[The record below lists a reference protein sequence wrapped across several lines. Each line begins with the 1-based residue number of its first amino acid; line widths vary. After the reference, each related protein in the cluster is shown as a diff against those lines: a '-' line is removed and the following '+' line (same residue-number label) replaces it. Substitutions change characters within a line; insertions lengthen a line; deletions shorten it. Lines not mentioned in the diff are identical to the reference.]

1 MVYSLHESCSFGI
14 YRTKEEMDTGNDRNN
29 LPVLQPTL
37 PLEALLSE
45 SKQLQA
51 ISWQLI
57 RESRELR
64 MISML
69 LQHSYR
75 NHHIHLEK
83 YPHLIIKL
91 IPEQ

>member
-1 MVYSLHESCSFGI
+1 
-14 YRTKEEMDTGNDRNN
+14 MDTGNDRNN
-29 LPVLQPTL
+29 LPVRQPTL

-75 NHHIHLEK
+75 NHHIQLEK
-83 YPHLIIKL
+83 YPHLIIKI